1 MANSFGPQGGPDPSV
16 AKTFGDAFKD
26 IIPKETISE
35 INKSAK
41 VIRSAISSFAKGM
54 IKGAE
59 NLKEASVERQY
70 NLLEEIRNEK
80 QFRKEFAAW
89 VRQEANEEFQY
100 RKELAS
106 LVKQEAKDELQYKK
120 DVATLMAQEAKDELQ
135 YKKDIA
141 TAIKD
146 QFQYEEDFYKLVKSE
161 NEKIASEERMASE
174 DRIRRLRDDIQAR
187 ASIEDAAN
195 RERASIIAS
204 QVSLENQKYREMEQN
219 KREILDAAISLE
231 NQKYREMEQNRKE
244 ILDSMLSLEKQKFD
258 TLEKDKR
265 EILAAQISLENQKA
279 AALRQQQLEKDQE
292 KIAKLRSEDEYRKG
306 GVGRLME
313 AVNGVVGAFKS
324 FTGLLSTATGFVAA
338 LNPGLVLQLGFA
350 FKDLYAT
357 IGLALQPVVE
367 GMIAGIR
374 TLADFLVPISKEL
387 APLFANLTTAFLD
400 LFVSLFPFFRDLLS
414 VVGLLIQWFTLFIKA
429 ITFLI
434 DPIIMALTGFA
445 FVLVYQAI
453 EAIIAFATSALV
465 MSTLMTAGISL
476 LVGAIASLIF
486 WFLRTTGVFKSF
498 DFKPGVSAGM
508 GARQASYTGISEFG
522 KNLLQQGLG
531 SSTATAGLQTA
542 NNTKRCADLLQD
554 MKDGNGWKKA
564 AGNIM
569 FGGPGVKV
577 ERAGGKDLKQNPNP
591 FLKFAAG
598 LMF

>member
-1 MANSFGPQGGPDPSV
+1 MANSFGPQGGPDPV
-16 AKTFGDAFKD
+16 AKSFGDAVKG
-26 IIPKETISE
+26 IIPKEAVAE

-41 VIRSAISSFAKGM
+41 AISSAVSSFAKGM

-120 DVATLMAQEAKDELQ
+120 DVAALMAQEAKDEIQ

-141 TAIKD
+141 NAIKE

-161 NEKIASEERMASE
+161 NEKIANEERMASE

-187 ASIEDAAN
+187 AAIEDAAN

-367 GMIAGIR
+367 GMIVGIR
-374 TLADFLVPISKEL
+374 TLADFLVPIAKEF

-400 LFVSLFPFFRDLLS
+400 LFVNLFPFFRDLLS
-414 VVGLLIQWFTLFIKA
+414 VVALLIQWFTLFIKA

-445 FVLVYQAI
+445 FVLVY
-453 EAIIAFATSALV
+453 EAISAIVAFATSALV

-476 LVGAIASLIF
+476 VVGAIASLAF
-486 WFLRTTGVFKSF
+486 WFLRTVGVFKSF

-508 GARQASYTGISEFG
+508 GARQASYSGITEFG

-531 SSTATAGLQTA
+531 SSSATAGLQTA
-542 NNTKRCADLLQD
+542 NNTKRMADLLQE
-554 MKDGNGWKKA
+554 MKDGGGWNKPGDNK
-564 AGNIM
+564 M
-569 FGGPGVKV
+569 LGGPGVLVGTKV
-577 ERAGGKDLKQNPNP
+577 
-591 FLKFAAG
+591 AANQFVRWMKG
-598 LMF
+598 I

>member
-1 MANSFGPQGGPDPSV
+1 
-16 AKTFGDAFKD
+16 
-26 IIPKETISE
+26 
-35 INKSAK
+35 
-41 VIRSAISSFAKGM
+41 
-54 IKGAE
+54 
-59 NLKEASVERQY
+59 
-70 NLLEEIRNEK
+70 
-80 QFRKEFAAW
+80 
-89 VRQEANEEFQY
+89 
-100 RKELAS
+100 
-106 LVKQEAKDELQYKK
+106 
-120 DVATLMAQEAKDELQ
+120 
-135 YKKDIA
+135 
-141 TAIKD
+141 
-146 QFQYEEDFYKLVKSE
+146 
-161 NEKIASEERMASE
+161 
-174 DRIRRLRDDIQAR
+174 
-187 ASIEDAAN
+187 
-195 RERASIIAS
+195 
-204 QVSLENQKYREMEQN
+204 MEQN

-292 KIAKLRSEDEYRKG
+292 KIEKLRSEGDYRKG
-306 GVGRLME
+306 GVVRLMA

-324 FTGLLSTATGFVAA
+324 FTGMLSTATGFVAA

-367 GMIAGIR
+367 GMIVGIR

-414 VVGLLIQWFTLFIKA
+414 IVGLLIQWFTLFIKA

-453 EAIIAFATSALV
+453 EAIVAFATSALI

-476 LVGAIASLIF
+476 VIGAVASFAF
-486 WFLRTTGVFKSF
+486 WLLRTTGIFKSF

-508 GARQASYTGISEFG
+508 GARQASYSGISEFG
-522 KNLLQQGLG
+522 KDLLKQGLG
-531 SSTATAGLQTA
+531 SSSATAGLQTA
-542 NNTKRCADLLQD
+542 NNTKRMADLLQE
-554 MKDGNGWKKA
+554 MKDGGGWNKPGDNK
-564 AGNIM
+564 M
-569 FGGPGVKV
+569 LGGPGVLVKS
-577 ERAGGKDLKQNPNP
+577 KI
-591 FLKFAAG
+591 AANQFVRWMRG
-598 LMF
+598 I

>member
-1 MANSFGPQGGPDPSV
+1 MANSFGPQGGPDPV
-16 AKTFGDAFKD
+16 AKSFGDAVKG
-26 IIPKETISE
+26 IIPKEAVAE
-35 INKSAK
+35 INKSSRA
-41 VIRSAISSFAKGM
+41 ISWAISSFAKGM

-70 NLLEEIRNEK
+70 NFLEEIRNEK

-100 RKELAS
+100 RKEIAS

-120 DVATLMAQEAKDELQ
+120 DIASLMAQEAKDEMK
-135 YKKDIA
+135 YKKDISN
-141 TAIKD
+141 AIKE
-146 QFQYEEDFYKLVKSE
+146 QFQYEEDFYNLVKVT

-174 DRIRRLRDDIQAR
+174 ERIRRLREDIQAR
-187 ASIEDAAN
+187 ASIEDEAR
-195 RERASIIAS
+195 RERASI
-204 QVSLENQKYREMEQN
+204 L
-219 KREILDAAISLE
+219 AAQISLE
-231 NQKYREMEQNRKE
+231 NQKYRETEQNKKE
-244 ILDSMLSLEKQKFD
+244 ILDAAIKLEKQKYEEMERNRKDFLNSVLSLEKQKF
-258 TLEKDKR
+258 TTKERNSR

-279 AALRQQQLEKDQE
+279 AALRQQQLEKDRE
-292 KIAKLRSEDEYRKG
+292 KIEKLRSEGDYRKG
-306 GVGRLME
+306 GVVRLMA
-313 AVNGVVGAFKS
+313 AVNEVVGAFKS
-324 FTGLLSTATGFVAA
+324 FTGMLSTATGFVAA

-367 GMIAGIR
+367 GMIVGIR

-387 APLFANLTTAFLD
+387 APLFANLTAAFLD

-414 VVGLLIQWFTLFIKA
+414 IVGLLIQWFTLFIKA

-445 FVLVYQAI
+445 FVLVYKAI
-453 EAIIAFATSALV
+453 EAIVAFATSALI

-476 LVGAIASLIF
+476 VVGALASLAF
-486 WFLRTTGVFKSF
+486 WFLRTVGVFKSF

-508 GARQASYTGISEFG
+508 GARQASYSGISEFG
-522 KNLLQQGLG
+522 KNILQQGLG
-531 SSTATAGLQTA
+531 SSTANAGLQTA

-554 MKDGNGWKKA
+554 MKDGGGWKKA
-564 AGNIM
+564 AGKIM

-577 ERAGGKDLKQNPNP
+577 EKVGGKDVNQNPNG
-591 FLKFAAG
+591 FLKFVGG

>member
-1 MANSFGPQGGPDPSV
+1 MANSFGPQGGPDPQ
-16 AKTFGDAFKD
+16 AKAFGDAVKG
-26 IIPKETISE
+26 IIPKEAVAE

-41 VIRSAISSFAKGM
+41 AISSAISSFAKGM

-59 NLKEASVERQY
+59 NLKEASIERQY

-100 RKELAS
+100 RKEIAS
-106 LVKQEAKDELQYKK
+106 LVKQDAKDELQYKK
-120 DVATLMAQEAKDELQ
+120 DVGTLMAQEAKDEIQ

-141 TAIKD
+141 NAIKE
-146 QFQYEEDFYKLVKSE
+146 QFKYEEDFYKLVKSE
-161 NEKIASEERMASE
+161 NEKIANEERIASE
-174 DRIRRLRDDIQAR
+174 DRIKRLRDDIQAR
-187 ASIEDAAN
+187 AAIEDAAN
-195 RERASIIAS
+195 KERASIVAS
-204 QVSLENQKYREMEQN
+204 QISLENQKYREMEQN
-219 KREILDAAISLE
+219 KKEILDAQISLE
-231 NQKYREMEQNRKE
+231 NQKYREMERNSRE
-244 ILDSMLSLEKQKFD
+244 ILDSVLSLEKQKFD
-258 TLEKDKR
+258 TIEKNNR
-265 EILAAQISLENQKA
+265 EILAAQISLENQKDK
-279 AALRQQQLEKDQE
+279 ALKQQQLEKDKE
-292 KIAKLRSEDEYRKG
+292 KIAKLRAEDEYRMG

-313 AVNGVVGAFKS
+313 AVNGVVGAFKN
-324 FTGLLSTATGFVAA
+324 FTGLLSKATSFVAA

-414 VVGLLIQWFTLFIKA
+414 VVGILTQWFTLFIKA

-434 DPIIMALTGFA
+434 DPIIMALTGFS
-445 FVLVYQAI
+445 VILIV
-453 EAIIAFATSALV
+453 EAIPAVIAFATSILT
-465 MSTLMTAGISL
+465 MTTLMTAGISL
-476 LVGAIASLIF
+476 VIGAIASLAF
-486 WFLRTTGVFKSF
+486 WFLRTVGVFKSF

-508 GARQASYTGISEFG
+508 GARQASYSGISEFG

-554 MKDGNGWKKA
+554 MKDGGGWKKA

-577 ERAGGKDLKQNPNP
+577 EQVGGKDRNQKANP
-591 FLKFAAG
+591 FVKFVAG

>member
-1 MANSFGPQGGPDPSV
+1 MANSFGPQGGPDPQ
-16 AKTFGDAFKD
+16 AKAFGDAVKG
-26 IIPKETISE
+26 IIPKEAVAE

-41 VIRSAISSFAKGM
+41 AISSAVSSFAKGM

-120 DVATLMAQEAKDELQ
+120 DVAALMAQEAKDEIQ

-141 TAIKD
+141 NAIKE

-161 NEKIASEERMASE
+161 NEKIANEERIASE

-324 FTGLLSTATGFVAA
+324 FTGLLSKATSFVAA

-434 DPIIMALTGFA
+434 DPIIMALTGFS
-445 FVLVYQAI
+445 VILIV
-453 EAIIAFATSALV
+453 EAIPAVIAFATSILT
-465 MSTLMTAGISL
+465 MTTLMTAGISL
-476 LVGAIASLIF
+476 VIGAIASLAF

-508 GARQASYTGISEFG
+508 GARQASYTGISDFG
-522 KNLLQQGLG
+522 KNILQQGLG
-531 SSTATAGLQTA
+531 SSTANAGLQTA

-577 ERAGGKDLKQNPNP
+577 ERVGGKDLKQNPNP